1 MSLEDTARL
10 TVAVSGASG
19 FVGSRLVADFQKR
32 GWKTIPLGRN
42 DFKLASAEL
51 AKRLLPADIIVN
63 LAGAPIIARWTE
75 EYKRT
80 MYASRVE
87 VTRKIVDACS
97 LLETKPRLLIS
108 TSAIGYY
115 SNQGQHTEQNYVKAD
130 GFLGSLAQAW
140 EDAALEA
147 GEIGMRVV
155 IFRFGVVIG
164 RDGGALKKMLI
175 PFKAGLGGTI
185 GDGSQPFSWVHIHD
199 LIRAYVKVI
208 HDTTCEGVYNLTAP
222 KPTTNKGLTQ
232 ALSAALRK
240 PAFLQ
245 VPRFVLRLQFGEG
258 AQVLIQG
265 QNVLP
270 KRLLDSGFQFTFSDI
285 DAAVKDCVVPGT
297 EPTAVF

>member
-1 MSLEDTARL
+1 MSLKGNDKTTIAM
-10 TVAVSGASG
+10 SGASG
-19 FVGSRLVADFQKR
+19 FVGSRLVAAFQQR
-32 GWKTIPLGRN
+32 GWKVMPLGRE
-42 DFKLASAEL
+42 DFKLAPTEL

-63 LAGAPIIARWTE
+63 LAGAPIIARWND
-75 EYKRT
+75 EYKKT
-80 MYASRVE
+80 MYASRVD

-97 LLETKPRLLIS
+97 LLETKPKLLIS

-115 SNQGQHTEQNYVKAD
+115 ANQGVHTEEEYVKAD
-130 GFLGSLAQAW
+130 GFLGSLTQAW
-140 EDAALEA
+140 EDAALKA
-147 GEIGMRVV
+147 KEIGMRVV
-155 IFRFGVVIG
+155 IFRFGVVLG
-164 RDGGALKKMLI
+164 RDGGALKKMLV
-175 PFKAGLGGTI
+175 PFRVGLGGTI
-185 GDGSQPFSWVHIHD
+185 GDGSQPFSWVHID
-199 LIRAYVKVI
+199 DSIRAYVKVI

-245 VPRFVLRLQFGEG
+245 IPRFVLRLQFGEG

-285 DAAVKDCVVPGT
+285 DAAVKDCVVPRA
-297 EPTAVF
+297 EPIAV